1 MEHPNMVQEICR
13 ITGVNPRKCM
23 RWASSSRAPYFSIAP
38 GYCSM
43 AMPRPMGTPS
53 GNRGRSGPSI
63 VCSSSFPVS
72 LSLPSFHE
80 MMRLDE
86 SQQRVQ
92 RKCRIVE
99 EGLFQGGFI
108 LPVVLYLFG
117 IELMEPDP
125 EFLGQRAGF
134 GAVDGLQISGYG
146 PL

>member
-1 MEHPNMVQEICR
+1 
-13 ITGVNPRKCM
+13 
-23 RWASSSRAPYFSIAP
+23 
-38 GYCSM
+38 
-43 AMPRPMGTPS
+43 
-53 GNRGRSGPSI
+53 
-63 VCSSSFPVS
+63 
-72 LSLPSFHE
+72 

-134 GAVDGLQISGYG
+134 GAVDGLQISDVYKRQSPSSAGHSSDC
-146 PL
+146 